1 MKTISNAFAELLA
14 ISYTDMSKMYAT
26 KAKRYNAAQCKAAI
40 TDIDATLAVQD
51 NGNTMV
57 PMTPYVTQLF
67 CERDA
72 MLDRL
77 HSLR

>member
-1 MKTISNAFAELLA
+1 MTQTTL
-14 ISYTDMSKMYAT
+14 SYTDMSKLYAT
-26 KAKRYNAAQCKAAI
+26 KAKQYDKAQCRAAI

-57 PMTPYVTQLF
+57 AMTPYVTQLF

-77 HSLR
+77 LSLR

>member
-1 MKTISNAFAELLA
+1 MTTL
-14 ISYTDMSKMYAT
+14 SYTDMSKLYAT
-26 KAKRYNAAQCKAAI
+26 KAKRYDKAQCKAAI
-40 TDIDATLAVQD
+40 ADIDATLAVQD

-57 PMTPYVTQLF
+57 AMTPYVTKLF

-77 HSLR
+77 LALR

>member
-1 MKTISNAFAELLA
+1 MTTL
-14 ISYTDMSKMYAT
+14 SYTDMSKLYAT
-26 KAKRYNAAQCKAAI
+26 KAKQYTAAQCRAAI
-40 TDIDATLAVQD
+40 ADIDDTLQMQGKFVE
-51 NGNTMV
+51 
-57 PMTPYVTQLF
+57 MTPYVVKLF

>member
-1 MKTISNAFAELLA
+1 MTTL
-14 ISYTDMSKMYAT
+14 SYTDMSKLYAT
-26 KAKRYNAAQCKAAI
+26 KAKRYSAAQCKAAI
-40 TDIDATLAVQD
+40 ADIDATLKLQAD
-51 NGNTMV
+51 RV

-77 HSLR
+77 LSLR

>member
-1 MKTISNAFAELLA
+1 MTTL
-14 ISYTDMSKMYAT
+14 SYTDMSKLYAT
-26 KAKRYNAAQCKAAI
+26 KAKQYDKEQCKAAI
-40 TDIDATLAVQD
+40 ADIDDTLQMQ
-51 NGNTMV
+51 GKHI

-77 HSLR
+77 LALR

>member
-1 MKTISNAFAELLA
+1 MTHTTQ
-14 ISYTDMSKMYAT
+14 SYTDMYKLYAT
-26 KAKRYNAAQCKAAI
+26 KAKQYDKAQCKAAI
-40 TDIDATLAVQD
+40 ADIDATLAVQD

-57 PMTPYVTQLF
+57 PMTPYVTKLF

-77 HSLR
+77 LALR